1 MKFHFHAKGVS
12 TLCSPSGRRGCG
24 LGKKLRVQFPFEDID
39 VRPLS
44 YKSVGLVN
52 DIMCRAM
59 NVRLLLVPF
68 FASLLLASVTEGL
81 VKRHAGAYQKRFF
94 GFLSQ
99 ESKEKLQQVAEEAVK
114 SLLGF
119 FWNWFK

>member
-1 MKFHFHAKGVS
+1 
-12 TLCSPSGRRGCG
+12 
-24 LGKKLRVQFPFEDID
+24 
-39 VRPLS
+39 
-44 YKSVGLVN
+44 
-52 DIMCRAM
+52 M
-59 NVRLLLVPF
+59 NVRVLLVPF

-81 VKRHAGAYQKRFF
+81 VKRHEAYQKRFF

-114 SLLGF
+114 SLLGY